1 MHLVE
6 VRGLTCLVW
15 GGEAKT
21 VLNSCACAQKPV
33 EDGSGFLNEEEGEG
47 DNGRRQMRPLSG
59 CSPASLEGTEDCII
73 NARVV
78 GNSLQIHHWST
89 LWSQVSI

>member
-1 MHLVE
+1 VS
-6 VRGLTCLVW
+6 CLGGARQCI
-15 GGEAKT
+15 GGEL
-21 VLNSCACAQKPV
+21 VFVCAQTQV

-47 DNGRRQMRPLSG
+47 GNGRRQMRPLSG
-59 CSPASLEGTEDCII
+59 CSPASLEGTEDCVI

-78 GNSLQIHHWST
+78 GNSLEIHHWST